1 MTVDNEHTV
10 LADNPYWQGDKPH
23 IFDAEKIE
31 ELCLSAFE
39 TYSTSTSLYA
49 QYVVED
55 EDHEDE
61 GNSQACLLTHPSL
74 IGKHREK
81 AEVKISSALLSL
93 AVAFRTFYDTLEE
106 GDAVKEYVDKNFDAD
121 FLCWMEPDRKRN
133 KTSLREACNKI
144 IHARD
149 VRPVYDKI
157 DDVGANEIWMMDGV
171 VELQTDEKG
180 KEWCVSIILPDFL
193 EAIMDFTKYYQSVNT
208 KGS

>member
-1 MTVDNEHTV
+1 MTVENEHIV
-10 LADNPYWQGDKPH
+10 LADNPYWHGDKPH
-23 IFDAEKIE
+23 VFDVEKVE

-39 TYSTSTSLYA
+39 TYSTSTSLCDTH
-49 QYVVED
+49 VVED

-61 GNSQACLLTHPSL
+61 GNSQVWLLTYPSL

-93 AVAFRTFYDTLEE
+93 AVAFRTLYDTLEA
-106 GDAVKEYVDKNFDAD
+106 GDTAKEYVDKNLDAD
-121 FLCWMEPDRKRN
+121 VLGWIKPDRESN
-133 KTSLREACNKI
+133 KTSLREACNKV

-149 VRPVYDKI
+149 VRFVYENK
-157 DDVGANEIWMMDGV
+157 DDFGANDTWIMDGR

-180 KEWCVSIILPDFL
+180 REWYVYIFLPDFL

-208 KGS
+208 KVS